1 MSETAPAQEN
11 AGYDGAAVLGG
22 ALTTFFFPLVALIV
36 ALVLHGGQPN
46 PVKRGQLRTWAWVSG
61 GWLLLHVI
69 LVVVVILAF
78 FATVSSIHPGP

>member
-1 MSETAPAQEN
+1 MSPVHEG
-11 AGYDGAAVLGG
+11 AGYDPPVVLGG

-36 ALVLHGGQPN
+36 ALVLQGSQPN

-69 LVVVVILAF
+69 VVVIVILAF